1 MSKSK
6 SDSGGADLSDYKFWR
21 SQHRPMGDEAGAEPP
36 AKVDVFADAVANRL
50 GEETGQSL
58 HGLIWPQVPEKWKN
72 LVSVL
77 GGRIAPMVAIGKLAV
92 KGGRKVYSDLNP
104 PGEMPWLNY
113 FRVEIDG
120 KEVTPDWE
128 TTGDLFEQ
136 LCSAKLFWEVRMYP
150 PPHRSALA
158 RMARLLQVTGDPP
171 DPFFAILLGKDQPA
185 PHAAIYELI
194 SPVLKFDVAGISE
207 AAGGVLQVDN
217 MPLGLEAAGVKL
229 ESGSQQHHLLAL
241 QRFELLRQFLVDQL
255 TFRPMREYRVCILRK
270 ELEASDIDLSNDDWI
285 DHFSQLDPKTL
296 ENLGV
301 LAIAF
306 EWHKLVTAAL

>member
-21 SQHRPMGDEAGAEPP
+21 SQHRPMGDEAGAEQP
-36 AKVDVFADAVANRL
+36 AKADVFAEAVANRL

-136 LCSAKLFWEVRMYP
+136 LCSAKLFWEVHMCP

-158 RMARLLQVTGDPP
+158 RM
-171 DPFFAILLGKDQPA
+171 
-185 PHAAIYELI
+185 
-194 SPVLKFDVAGISE
+194 
-207 AAGGVLQVDN
+207 
-217 MPLGLEAAGVKL
+217 
-229 ESGSQQHHLLAL
+229 
-241 QRFELLRQFLVDQL
+241 
-255 TFRPMREYRVCILRK
+255 
-270 ELEASDIDLSNDDWI
+270 
-285 DHFSQLDPKTL
+285 
-296 ENLGV
+296 
-301 LAIAF
+301 
-306 EWHKLVTAAL
+306 